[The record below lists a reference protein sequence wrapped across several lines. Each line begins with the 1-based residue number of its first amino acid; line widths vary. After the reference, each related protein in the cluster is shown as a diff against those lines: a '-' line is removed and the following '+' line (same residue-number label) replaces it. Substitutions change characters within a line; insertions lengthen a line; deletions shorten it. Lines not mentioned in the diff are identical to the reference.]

1 MSKIKG
7 IDRRSFIKQSTLGL
21 VGGGVVSRTVYPSSN
36 TPQNNAAVD
45 MPRIKEFRTLGRT
58 GFKVSDIGAGDFD
71 DPGPFRALL
80 DAGVNYVDTSETYG
94 QHGRK
99 IGETIKGRDRSSLF
113 ISSKLMADTSIRRI
127 RTIGIDK
134 DGFIQRANRVMETMQ
149 LDYLDCLMLS
159 TPETV
164 EMLKTPGFHE
174 ATAQLKKEGKIRFVG
189 VSNHGSQWWMKKP
202 KESMDKVLLAAA
214 EDGRFDVML
223 LAYNFLKEDGSE
235 RVLEVCGQKN
245 IGTTLM
251 KTNPIRHYNS
261 MKQWIERHR
270 RAKGKELS
278 AEEKEN
284 VDRMEKKVERAQDF
298 INKYNLKSEKEIRD
312 AAIKF
317 VLSNPNVHTVCSTVL
332 NYDDTREILQL
343 SGGRLETRDKELLSA
358 YSKECGSLYCR
369 HACGVCEP
377 HCPHEV
383 PVNTIMRYDHYFV
396 SQGREKHAMAKY
408 AVLKSNKADKCQICA
423 GYCESVC
430 PYGVPVRALLS
441 TAHHTL
447 TLT

>member
-1 MSKIKG
+1 MSSAKDIN
-7 IDRRSFIKQSTLGL
+7 RRNFIKQSTLGL
-21 VGGGVVSRTVYPSSN
+21 IGGGVLSRAGMFRSIHSQAET
-36 TPQNNAAVD
+36 AAD
-45 MPRIKEFRTLGRT
+45 MPQIKEYRTLGRT

-71 DPGPFRALL
+71 DSGPFRALL
-80 DAGVNYVDTSETYG
+80 DAGVNYIDTSETYG

-99 IGETIKGRDRSSLF
+99 IGEAIKGRDRSSLF
-113 ISSKLMADTSIRRI
+113 ISSKLMADTSSRRI

-134 DGFIQRANRVMETMQ
+134 EGFMQRANRVLETMQ

-159 TPETV
+159 SPETAD
-164 EMLKTPGFHE
+164 MLKTPGFHE
-174 ATAQLKKEGKIRFVG
+174 ATEQLKKEGKIRFVG

-214 EDGRFDVML
+214 KDGRFDVML

-235 RVLEVCGQKN
+235 QVLEACGQEN

-251 KTNPIRHYNS
+251 KTNPIRHYND
-261 MKQWIERHR
+261 MKQWIDRH
-270 RAKGKELS
+270 LS
-278 AEEKEN
+278 SKDKDLSEEEKEGKI
-284 VDRMEKKVERAQDF
+284 RMEKKVEMAQDF
-298 INKYNLKSEKEIRD
+298 IKKYNLKSEKEIGD

-317 VLSNPNVHTVCSTVL
+317 VLSHPNVHTVCATVL
-332 NYDDTREILQL
+332 NYDETRAYLNL
-343 SGGRLETRDKELLSA
+343 SGRRLEHKDKELLSA

-369 HACGVCEP
+369 HACGVCES

-408 AVLKSNKADKCQICA
+408 AALKSTKADKCQSCA
-423 GYCESVC
+423 GYCESAC
-430 PYGVPVRALLS
+430 PYGVPVRALLA
-441 TAHHTL
+441 TAHQTL
-447 TLT
+447 TLA